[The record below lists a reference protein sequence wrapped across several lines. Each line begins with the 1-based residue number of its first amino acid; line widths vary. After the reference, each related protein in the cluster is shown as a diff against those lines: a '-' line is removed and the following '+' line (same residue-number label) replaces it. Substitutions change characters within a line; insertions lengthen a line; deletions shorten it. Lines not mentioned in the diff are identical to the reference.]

1 MLPVIAA
8 GVGAIASAA
17 GQARA
22 NRENRA
28 AAERSMAFS
37 AAEAQKQREFQER
50 MSSTAYQRSMA
61 DLKAAGLNPM
71 LAYTQGGASSPGG
84 AAGSGAQY
92 HAESVTSRASS
103 SAREAMLMGEQLKLL
118 QNQRREAGASADFAE
133 AKNRAYGII
142 MRPDGSLQLDLT
154 MPGIKDLVGAEV
166 TSAKANARLQ
176 ELMIP
181 EREALAKLFSELG
194 SSGKLGQ
201 ILLPLLQ
208 TIIRRW

>member
-1 MLPVIAA
+1 MLPLIAA
-8 GVGAIASAA
+8 GVGAVASAA

-37 AAEAQKQREFQER
+37 AAEAEKQREFQER
-50 MSSTAYQRSMA
+50 MSSTAYQRSMQ

-103 SAREAMLMGEQLKLL
+103 SAREAALMAEQVKLL
-118 QNQRREAGASADFAE
+118 QNQRREAGAKADFAE
-133 AKNRAYGII
+133 AQNRAYGIK
-142 MRPDGSLQLDLT
+142 MRPDGSLELDLS
-154 MPGIKDLVGAEV
+154 MPGIKELVGAQV
-166 TSAKANARLQ
+166 SGAKAQARLQ

-181 EREALAKLFSELG
+181 EREALAELFRKLG
-194 SSGKLGQ
+194 SSGKGAQL
-201 ILLPLLQ
+201 LLPLLQ
-208 TIIRRW
+208 TIIRR